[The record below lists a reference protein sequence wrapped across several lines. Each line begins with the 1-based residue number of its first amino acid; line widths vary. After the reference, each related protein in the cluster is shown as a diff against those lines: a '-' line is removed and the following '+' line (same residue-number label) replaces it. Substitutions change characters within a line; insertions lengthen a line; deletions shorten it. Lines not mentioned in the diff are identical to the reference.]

1 MRPLSCTET
10 NFPQVQT
17 VRTHGSGPCDRGS
30 RPWREAIDNLG
41 RRTAP
46 LVIFAPRTGH
56 RSAARRRLEPEMPN
70 EQSEQ
75 PSQEPIQNPGG
86 GAARGRRHRLE
97 GHGPQVGAPGEVELG
112 KGYGLRRAP
121 RAVEER
127 APEGAG
133 EGQEGRGRA
142 RRAQGKGRARR
153 DPREGGEGVRRP
165 RRADI
170 RRRRG
175 RDGGERQGPR
185 RLGQA
190 VERAAHEQAREV
202 LRGRRRRQ
210 GRREARLPGSCSAP
224 ESSKSTSN
232 ADWSGKWPQ

>member
-1 MRPLSCTET
+1 MRSGFEPSAGSHRQ
-10 NFPQVQT
+10 PGAP
-17 VRTHGSGPCDRGS
+17 HGAPRHIRAPHGAQ
-30 RPWREAIDNLG
+30 E
-41 RRTAP
+41 RRTAQIGAGNAERAKRGTKP
-46 LVIFAPRTGH
+46 GAHP
-56 RSAARRRLEPEMPN
+56 EPW
-70 EQSEQ
+70 S
-75 PSQEPIQNPGG
+75 

-121 RAVEER
+121 GAVEER

-133 EGQEGRGRA
+133 EGQGGRGRA
-142 RRAQGKGRARR
+142 CRAQGKGRARR

-210 GRREARLPGSCSAP
+210 GRREARSPGSCSAP
-224 ESSKSTSN
+224 ESRKSTSN
-232 ADWSGKWPQ
+232 ADWSGQWPQ